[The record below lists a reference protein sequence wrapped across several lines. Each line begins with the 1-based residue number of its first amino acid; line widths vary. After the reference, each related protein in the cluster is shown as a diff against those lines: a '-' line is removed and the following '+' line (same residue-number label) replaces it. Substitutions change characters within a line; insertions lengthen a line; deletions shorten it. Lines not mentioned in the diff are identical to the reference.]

1 MCEVS
6 SWIPN
11 AVAATLREERS
22 AQPVIAWLGVIRAS
36 IEEYDPLITV
46 RPPSPEPEDSDK
58 SSTSPDSAFDEILSQ
73 LGKEIFKLDEY
84 QKNLVPENKEVSLS
98 ILNIFDECLEGM
110 SDIKQ
115 EDSVVKTEA
124 VKESVN
130 GVEEE
135 CSDGESTLSDVS
147 FVTSTPVKTNEDSKV
162 CTPPYSKM
170 EVIAKVCPPVPPRR
184 TRLKTSSTSSS
195 IYDNVEFKR
204 EDKDTDSDS
213 TSTCWSY
220 KECSTDAENDHKDAY
235 AAMWTHSSGFHN
247 SDAILRRVLSQN
259 HATESRLSF
268 DTTCELTPSRY
279 PVYALHE
286 VGEDR
291 CVDSAPAVA
300 NMTADRPTEDGYEP
314 VRDAITDENIYEEIE
329 YGYSYTDEGC
339 SCGGSVEVES
349 CSMSASSDGVGRE
362 SPLYANMR
370 DHDAYAVPPDVI
382 FWKNLLMDPYYNDD
396 EEDEVSGVFYFLSVI
411 FILRFHVKRLPKSKG
426 NVIFI

>member
-1 MCEVS
+1 MCEVT

-36 IEEYDPLITV
+36 IEEYDPLVAV
-46 RPPSPEPEDSDK
+46 RPASPEPEDSDK

-84 QKNLVPENKEVSLS
+84 QKNLVPEDKEVSLS

-110 SDIKQ
+110 TDIKQ
-115 EDSVVKTEA
+115 DSVVTTVKEVEA
-124 VKESVN
+124 VNELVN

-135 CSDGESTLSDVS
+135 CSGSESALSDVS
-147 FVTSTPVKTNEDSKV
+147 FVTSTPIMTREVSKV
-162 CTPPYSKM
+162 SPVSSM
-170 EVIAKVCPPVPPRR
+170 EKKVCPPVPPRR
-184 TRLKTSSTSSS
+184 TRLKTPSTSSS
-195 IYDNVEFKR
+195 IYDNVEVKVS
-204 EDKDTDSDS
+204 KLDTDSDS
-213 TSTCWSY
+213 ESTCWSY
-220 KECSTDAENDHKDAY
+220 KECSTDTENDGKEPY
-235 AAMWTHSSGFHN
+235 AAMWYQSSGFHN
-247 SDAILRRVLSQN
+247 SDAILRRVLSQH
-259 HATESRLSF
+259 HATESRVSF
-268 DTTCELTPSRY
+268 HVASELTPSQY
-279 PVYALHE
+279 PVYALQE
-286 VGEDR
+286 VGDDR
-291 CVDSAPAVA
+291 CVDSAPVA
-300 NMTADRPTEDGYEP
+300 NMTADKPTDDGYEP

-382 FWKNLLMDPYYNDD
+382 FWKNLLQDPFYNDD
-396 EEDEVSGVFYFLSVI
+396 EEDEVSPPSLI
-411 FILRFHVKRLPKSKG
+411 FVY
-426 NVIFI
+426 